1 MTQYITLNIKL
12 SKSWIK
18 NNTEV
23 TLNVSLNVVYVVST
37 RYLKAKV
44 RVIYSI

>member
-37 RYLKAKV
+37 RYLKSKV

>member
-23 TLNVSLNVVYVVST
+23 TLNVSLNVVYVVCT